1 MPKGLDRVRRPDP
14 LIFVI
19 GALLCA
25 AVLVVYLQHR
35 ALRDLDR
42 QTAVILQ
49 KVAEQTVSAAALE
62 IRRTFDGPVFDTL
75 AAVNHPHL
83 AAGRLDLVA
92 AEYRRGLDIYPQV
105 ERFFVWTAE
114 TEAVAPGEVLFYDAS
129 RDAGAFL
136 AAGPRPALDVFRRDM
151 QMGRLILRRA
161 REHVGSQ
168 RIYLAVSER
177 LNDVPYDIFIRLF
190 YTDAARNQFFAVL
203 GFAVSLE
210 RARGDLFAAM
220 HRQRLAELLEPAD
233 GSPSFDMR
241 VFDENGGLVF
251 GPGTTIP
258 PVSARA
264 TFALQ
269 FYPVDDIGSRM
280 AALAPS
286 REWALVVSPRAQKA
300 AIIVAATRTQG
311 YWLSGLSVLF
321 MLVALV
327 IAVRSQRRAAQVA
340 RMQADF
346 VAHVSHQLKTPVS
359 LLSAAAESVALER
372 VRTPEALTQ
381 YVEIV
386 RSQTSRLSA
395 LVERILEFSRID
407 GRRGYE
413 IETIALGTLV
423 RETVEAFARAVETDG
438 YRISVVESGPAP
450 VVAADPAA
458 LEQALVNL
466 LDNAIRYS
474 GESRAVTVRVGVSG
488 SDATVE
494 VADQGVGIDPAERAR
509 IFERF
514 YRGRSG
520 ALNRQGFGLGLPIA
534 GEIVA
539 AHRGSIDVESVP
551 GRGSVFRIRLPLRH
565 REATGAESVGRWRG
579 QEAK

>member
-1 MPKGLDRVRRPDP
+1 MPRGLDRVRRPDP

-35 ALRDLDR
+35 ALSDLDR

-49 KVAEQTVSAAALE
+49 KVAEQTVMSAALE

-129 RDAGAFL
+129 RDSGTSL
-136 AAGPRPALDVFRRDM
+136 TAGPRPALDVFRRDM

-177 LNDVPYDIFIRLF
+177 LNGVPYDIFIRLF
-190 YTDAARNQFFAVL
+190 YTDAGRNEFFAVL
-203 GFAVSLE
+203 GFAVNLE
-210 RARGDLFAAM
+210 HVRRDLFGAM
-220 HRQRLAELLEPAD
+220 HRQHLADLLEPAD
-233 GSPSFDMR
+233 GSPSFDMW
-241 VFDENGGLVF
+241 VFDETGETVF
-251 GPGTTIP
+251 GPRTTIP

-280 AALAPS
+280 AALTPS
-286 REWALVVSPRAQKA
+286 REWALVISPRVQKSPM
-300 AIIVAATRTQG
+300 IVAATRTQG

-321 MLVALV
+321 MLVAL
-327 IAVRSQRRAAQVA
+327 AVAIQSRRRAAQVA
-340 RMQADF
+340 RKQADF

-359 LLSAAAESVALER
+359 LLSAVAESVALDR
-372 VRTPEALTQ
+372 VRTPETLAQ

-395 LVERILEFSRID
+395 LVERILEFSRVD
-407 GRRGYE
+407 GHRGYE
-413 IETIALGTLV
+413 LEAVALGTLV
-423 RETVEAFARAVETDG
+423 RETVEAFARALETDG
-438 YRISVVESGPAP
+438 YRISVVESNPTP
-450 VVAADPAA
+450 VVSVDPAA

-466 LDNAIRYS
+466 LDNAIKYS
-474 GESRAVTVRVGVSG
+474 GDSRTVTVRVGVSG

-520 ALNRQGFGLGLPIA
+520 ALHRHGFGLGLPIA

-551 GRGSVFRIRLPLRH
+551 GQGSVFRIRLPLLH
-565 REATGAESVGRWRG
+565 REAAGAEPAARWRG
-579 QEAK
+579 EEAR